1 MQYTPLQSEQMLVQT
16 MPYCLHVQFFR
27 AQSILQQLFLTAL
40 VVLLVWSFRSALFLV
55 SLAVNPILRDPAHS
69 SLSTLV
75 SYDIC
80 KAHIA
85 VHHLEWVQEVQLS
98 WNVESVL
105 TFSHGIYVHEAHQEF
120 SPSCHLAEEVE
131 FSLQLAI
138 CLFCLMLMK
147 RSSIDFGIID
157 FSKMFVILYVI

>member
-1 MQYTPLQSEQMLVQT
+1 M
-16 MPYCLHVQFFR
+16 
-27 AQSILQQLFLTAL
+27 
-40 VVLLVWSFRSALFLV
+40 VLLVWSFRSSLFLV
-55 SLAVNPILRDPAHS
+55 LLAVNPILRDPAHS
-69 SLSTLV
+69 PLSTLV

-85 VHHLEWVQEVQLS
+85 VHHLEWVQELQLS

-131 FSLQLAI
+131 FSLQLVR

-157 FSKMFVILYVI
+157 FSKIFVILYVI

>member
-55 SLAVNPILRDPAHS
+55 LLAVNPILRDPAHS

-98 WNVESVL
+98 WNVGVCL
-105 TFSHGIYVHEAHQEF
+105 DIFSWYLCTRSSSRVFSLLPLSGRSRIF
-120 SPSCHLAEEVE
+120 SPACNMSFLPDANE
-131 FSLQLAI
+131 
-138 CLFCLMLMK
+138 K
-147 RSSIDFGIID
+147 
-157 FSKMFVILYVI
+157 ILDRFRNY